1 MSERV
6 TPDITAAL
14 AALAAA
20 LQRVGQPS
28 MVIGGVAVIAR
39 GVPRLTVDIDAVV
52 LAEKLDLDLLWREL
66 ACLGFEARIPNA
78 AEFAR
83 QRQILLLTHPASGMP
98 VDLSLGW
105 MTFEKEAMARA
116 TPLTLGGVTLPI
128 ATAEDLVV
136 FKAIAWRDLDK
147 SDIRELVVRH
157 GDQMSFERI
166 RLTLSQLFEILEVP
180 ERMAQLDALIRK
192 ALSDADQA

>member
-1 MSERV
+1 
-6 TPDITAAL
+6 
-14 AALAAA
+14 
-20 LQRVGQPS
+20 
-28 MVIGGVAVIAR
+28 
-39 GVPRLTVDIDAVV
+39 
-52 LAEKLDLDLLWREL
+52 
-66 ACLGFEARIPNA
+66 
-78 AEFAR
+78 
-83 QRQILLLTHPASGMP
+83 MP

-105 MTFEKEAMARA
+105 MTFEKDAMARA
-116 TPLTLGGVTLPI
+116 TPLTLGGATLPV

-166 RLTLSQLFEILEVP
+166 RLTLSQFFEILEVP